1 MVTKAVRKT
10 RKVKSSYDY
19 IVAIPSYKRAETL
32 RDKTLTVL
40 KEYGIEPSRIHVFVA
55 NKDEKDEYEKVLEK
69 GTYGKLLVG
78 VPKLG
83 PQRNYMS
90 DYYPVG
96 KPILHMDDD
105 ISAFIEYDTKAKRNE
120 KPLVNLKQVI
130 QKGFSEAAKH
140 GLRLW
145 GIYPTPN
152 GYFMDDKVDTDL
164 RYIIGCFYGM
174 FNPGTKGE
182 KGIKLELE
190 GDKEDYERSIRF
202 YIADGGVI
210 RLRTVAPKTAYYT
223 EKGGL
228 QEYRTKKTI
237 LDGAQ
242 WIVKH
247 FPDYATLNLTKKSGH
262 PELRL
267 RDKTKKEK
275 EKENEKES

>member
-1 MVTKAVRKT
+1 MGTVSRKT
-10 RKVKSSYDY
+10 RKLSKKVDY
-19 IVAIPSYKRAETL
+19 IIAIPSYKRAETL
-32 RDKTLTVL
+32 KEKTLKTL
-40 KEYGIEPSRIHVFVA
+40 EHYNINPKKIDIFVA
-55 NKDEKDEYEKVLEK
+55 NKEEEEIYKKTLDKRSYN
-69 GTYGKLLVG
+69 KLIVG

-83 PQRNYMS
+83 PQRNFMS
-90 DYYPVG
+90 DYYPLN
-96 KPILHMDDD
+96 KPIVHMDDD
-105 ISAFIEYDTKAKRNE
+105 ITAFIQYDTKAKRNE
-120 KPLVNLKQVI
+120 KPLENLEAVFQR
-130 QKGFSEAAKH
+130 GFSECKTH

-174 FNPGTKGE
+174 FNPGTKGP

-210 RLRTVAPKTAYYT
+210 RMRFVAPKTAYYT

-228 QEYRTKKTI
+228 QEFRTKQTI
-237 LDGAQ
+237 LDGAE
-242 WIVKH
+242 WIAKH

-267 RDKTKKEK
+267 RDKTKKKIED
-275 EKENEKES
+275 

>member
-1 MVTKAVRKT
+1 MVAHSRKT
-10 RKVKSSYDY
+10 RKVSKHTDY
-19 IVAIPSYKRAETL
+19 VIAIPSYKRAETL
-32 RDKTLTVL
+32 KEKTLNTL
-40 KEYGIEPSRIHVFVA
+40 QHYKINPKKIDIFVA
-55 NKDEKDEYEKVLEK
+55 NKEEEEIYKKTLDK
-69 GTYGKLLVG
+69 GSYNKIIVG

-83 PQRNYMS
+83 PQRNFMS

-96 KPILHMDDD
+96 KAIVHMDDD
-105 ISAFIEYDTKAKRNE
+105 ITAFLQYDTKARRNE
-120 KPLVNLKQVI
+120 KPLENLEAVFQR
-130 QKGFSEAAKH
+130 GFAECKTH

-152 GYFMDDKVDTDL
+152 GYFMDNKVDTDL

-174 FNPGTKGE
+174 FNPGTKGA

-210 RLRTVAPKTAYYT
+210 RMRFVAPKTAYYT

-228 QEYRTKKTI
+228 QEFRTKKTI
-237 LDGAQ
+237 LDGAE
-242 WIVKH
+242 WIAKH

-267 RDKTKKEK
+267 RDKTKK
-275 EKENEKES
+275 SD